1 MSFWNQLIELLSE
14 SPGSLIY
21 HFGVLFAIEATLG
34 MAVGYRKRPAL
45 RRVALAAGGM
55 LAGRLVMM
63 VFALLD
69 SQGVVA
75 NPVAV
80 LPPLERAV
88 DTMGVWLLI
97 WALLPLF
104 DKAPQWD
111 NALAGGGVFLLL
123 VLYFFSATAW
133 YTEATQTVGIA
144 YNNSS
149 QDDIWEMIQLGL
161 LGAASLYTLIVR
173 ERDWTVRFGIL
184 GVLFAA
190 HVVHFGWASPGGN
203 VAGWARLGQLI
214 AYPLLAVGTYR
225 LVISE
230 LLEAAAAP
238 PDRPAVELL
247 EQIRQLGAITSTLD
261 ERSLMEATVAAV
273 SSMTDAHTVA
283 LLRLTGAGLAQV
295 ELIQAEGRFSPAAQ
309 TSLSMDQVPALRW
322 VASHKEATFLRP
334 GGTDD
339 PSRLALLLHLLPETS
354 LKARLESA
362 LLVQPICCG
371 DDLFGVLAVQPAPG
385 VDDWPASQR
394 KVVELLA
401 AQVGNGLVQVH
412 AYRRLQSQVAQLE
425 EERPQGEVTGRP
437 AELEA
442 ELNKARQV
450 ERELL
455 RQLDA
460 ARQELARAERDVQ
473 GLDSW
478 IELNEEQRAKIELLQ
493 RQLDAVTAE
502 LERQASLEAEGYL
515 APGCA
520 DPEQVTLVAQ
530 ELRGPLAS
538 ISGYTDLL
546 MGESVGAIGELQRL
560 FLQRIKASTERARVL
575 LDDLVQTATSNGEVS
590 SLDLQPVQVADVIRD
605 TLRRLAGQIKE
616 KQINLQIDLDSSLP
630 PLELN
635 RDLMEQIMYHLLSN
649 ACQASAPAGEVAV
662 AVRYEGDG
670 PGQLEDTAD
679 QTGYLFVSVR
689 DSGGGVELSAQ
700 PYVFDRHY
708 RAEHP
713 FIAGLGE
720 TSMGLPLVR
729 ELLQAQGGRIWIES
743 ELDMGS
749 TFSMVLP
756 SKVARRSPS

>member
-1 MSFWNQLIELLSE
+1 MSFWNQVIELLSQ

-34 MAVGYRKRPAL
+34 IAVGYRKRPAV
-45 RRVALAAGGM
+45 RRIALAAGGM

-63 VFALLD
+63 VVALLD

-75 NPVAV
+75 NPVAI
-80 LPPLERAV
+80 LPPLERVV
-88 DTMGVWLLI
+88 DTIGVWLLI
-97 WALLPLF
+97 WALVPLF
-104 DKAPQWD
+104 DKVPHWG

-123 VLYFFSATAW
+123 VLYFFSATTW
-133 YTEATQTVGIA
+133 YTEATQTMGA
-144 YNNSS
+144 TYNNSS
-149 QDDIWEMIQLGL
+149 QDAIWEVIQLGL
-161 LGAASLYTLIVR
+161 LGAASLYLLVDR
-173 ERDWTVRFGIL
+173 ERDWMVRFGIL
-184 GVLFAA
+184 GVLFAG
-190 HVVHFGWASPGGN
+190 HMIYFGWASSEGN
-203 VAGWARLGQLI
+203 VAGWGRLGQLI
-214 AYPLLAVGTYR
+214 AYPLLTVGTYR
-225 LVISE
+225 VVISE

-247 EQIRQLGAITSTLD
+247 EQVRQLGAITATLD
-261 ERSLMEATVAAV
+261 EGSLMEATVTTV
-273 SSMTDAHTVA
+273 SSMTEAHTVA
-283 LLRLTGAGLAQV
+283 LLALTGANLAQV
-295 ELIQAEGRFSPAAQ
+295 ELLYAEGRFSPAAPASI
-309 TSLSMDQVPALRW
+309 SLNEVPVLSW
-322 VASHKEATFLRP
+322 VADQKEAAFLRP

-339 PSRLALLLHLLPETS
+339 PSRLALLVHLLPETS

-362 LLVQPICCG
+362 LLLQPICSV
-371 DDLFGVLAVQPAPG
+371 DDLFGVLAVQPAAG
-385 VDDWPASQR
+385 MDDWPASQR
-394 KVVELLA
+394 KVVGLLA
-401 AQVGNGLVQVH
+401 AQVGNGLSQVH
-412 AYRRLQSQVAQLE
+412 AYRRLQGQVAQT
-425 EERPQGEVTGRP
+425 EERVKEEVTGRP
-437 AELEA
+437 GELQA

-478 IELNEEQRAKIELLQ
+478 IEMNEEQRAKIELLQ

-502 LERQASLEAEGYL
+502 LERQTERETEDQLVS
-515 APGCA
+515 GCA
-520 DPEQVTLVAQ
+520 DPEQVALVAQ

-546 MGESVGAIGELQRL
+546 MGESVGTIGELQRL

-575 LDDLVQTATSNGEVS
+575 LDDLVQTATSNGEVRP
-590 SLDLQPVQVADVIRD
+590 LDLQPVQVADVIRE
-605 TLRRLAGQIKE
+605 TIRRLGGQIKE
-616 KQINLQIDLDSSLP
+616 KQIDLQIDLDSTLP

-635 RDLMEQIMYHLLSN
+635 RDLMEQIMHHLLSN
-649 ACQASAPAGEVAV
+649 AFQASAPAGEVAV
-662 AVRYEGDG
+662 AIRYEADG
-670 PGQLEDTAD
+670 PGQLEDAGEK
-679 QTGYLFVSVR
+679 TGYLFISVR
-689 DSGGGVELSAQ
+689 DCGGGVQLSDQ

-713 FIAGLGE
+713 SIAGLGE

-756 SKVARRSPS
+756 AKVARRSPS

>member
-1 MSFWNQLIELLSE
+1 MSFWNPVIELLSQ

-34 MAVGYRKRPAL
+34 IAVGYRKRPAV

-63 VFALLD
+63 VVALLD
-69 SQGVVA
+69 SQGVVP
-75 NPVAV
+75 NPVAI
-80 LPPLERAV
+80 LPPLERVV
-88 DTMGVWLLI
+88 DAMGVWLLI

-104 DKAPQWD
+104 DKAPQWG

-133 YTEATQTVGIA
+133 YTEATQMVGVT

-149 QDDIWEMIQLGL
+149 QDAIWEVIQLGL
-161 LGAASLYTLIVR
+161 LGAASLYTLVGR
-173 ERDWTVRFGIL
+173 ERDWMVRFGIL
-184 GVLFAA
+184 GVLFAV
-190 HVVHFGWASPGGN
+190 HVIHSWAPPEGN
-203 VAGWARLGQLI
+203 VGGWARLGQLI
-214 AYPLLAVGTYR
+214 AYPLLTVGTYR

-247 EQIRQLGAITSTLD
+247 EQIRQLGVITATLD
-261 ERSLMEATVAAV
+261 ERSLMEATVTTV
-273 SSMTDAHTVA
+273 SSMTEAHTVA
-283 LLRLTGAGLAQV
+283 LLRLTGANLAQV
-295 ELIQAEGRFSPAAQ
+295 ELIHAEGRFSAAAQ
-309 TSLSMDQVPALRW
+309 TGISLDEVPVLRW
-322 VASHKEATFLRP
+322 VAKHKEAAFLRP

-339 PSRLALLLHLLPETS
+339 PSRLALLVHVLPETS

-371 DDLFGVLAVQPAPG
+371 DDLFGVLAVQPAAG
-385 VDDWPASQR
+385 VDDWPVSQR

-401 AQVGNGLVQVH
+401 AQVGTGLVQVH
-412 AYRRLQSQVAQLE
+412 VYRRLQNQVAQLE
-425 EERPQGEVTGRP
+425 EERLQEEVTSRP
-437 AELEA
+437 GELEA
-442 ELNKARQV
+442 ELSKARQV

-502 LERQASLEAEGYL
+502 LERQASLEAEDHL
-515 APGCA
+515 VPGCA
-520 DPEQVTLVAQ
+520 DPEQVALVAQ

-546 MGESVGAIGELQRL
+546 MGESVGTIGELQRL
-560 FLQRIKASTERARVL
+560 FLQRIKASTERARLL
-575 LDDLVQTATSNGEVS
+575 LDDLVQTATSNGEVR
-590 SLDLQPVQVADVIRD
+590 SLDLQPVQMADVIRD
-605 TLRRLAGQIKE
+605 TLRRLGAQLKE
-616 KQINLQIDLDSSLP
+616 KQIDLQIDPDSSLP

-635 RDLMEQIMYHLLSN
+635 RDLIEQIMYHLLSN

-662 AVRYEGDG
+662 AVRYEAEG
-670 PGQLEDTAD
+670 PGQLEEVAD
-679 QTGYLFVSVR
+679 KTGYLFISVR
-689 DSGGGVELSAQ
+689 DSGGGVQLSDQ

-713 FIAGLGE
+713 SIAGLGE

-756 SKVARRSPS
+756 AKVVRRSPS